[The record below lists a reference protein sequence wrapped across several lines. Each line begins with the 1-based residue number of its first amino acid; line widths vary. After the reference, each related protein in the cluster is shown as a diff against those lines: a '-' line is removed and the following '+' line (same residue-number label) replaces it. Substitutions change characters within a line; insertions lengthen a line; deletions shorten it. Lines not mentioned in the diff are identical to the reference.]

1 MTPGLTIAEVCSD
14 LDEALVTLW
23 QMPASDLPEDLI
35 DRIKDHTSRLR
46 MVSEAFLE
54 PDARRNDAR
63 HDRRPAG
70 PDSHDVFS
78 LISEQVRA
86 KDEQLRAK
94 DEQIASLQRHSED
107 LVSAIRHWQ
116 SRALPPHRGGIVWWR
131 RLLQPLSTRP

>member
-1 MTPGLTIAEVCSD
+1 MTPGLTIAEVCSE

-23 QMPASDLPEDLI
+23 QMPASELPEDLI
-35 DRIKDHTSRLR
+35 DRIRDHTSRLR

-54 PDARRNDAR
+54 PNDR
-63 HDRRPAG
+63 HNGTRQDGRPAE
-70 PDSHDVFS
+70 PDSRDLFA
-78 LISEQVRA
+78 LIRDQVRT

-94 DEQIASLQRHSED
+94 DEQIAGLQRHSED

-116 SRALPPHRGGIVWWR
+116 TRALPPPRSGVAWWR